1 MPFQALPTLSV
12 GLAPGCWH
20 VDELTCQLLSATEA
34 TFCFIVAV
42 LLFLYLSLYGL
53 IFSWLRLCLLTSIA
67 VCAVFCNPSSFS
79 RSPRVW
85 LQQVLQSGISII
97 PAASVLMADRMIS
110 FTSSVLSGL
119 LRESVLLAE
128 ASWIASFTG

>member
-1 MPFQALPTLSV
+1 LWQTAVLGFFSLWTSFF
-12 GLAPGCWH
+12 LAESLL
-20 VDELTCQLLSATEA
+20 VDEHR
-34 TFCFIVAV
+34 
-42 LLFLYLSLYGL
+42 SL
-53 IFSWLRLCLLTSIA
+53 
-67 VCAVFCNPSSFS
+67 AVFCNPSSFS

-128 ASWIASFTG
+128 ASLIASFTG

>member
-1 MPFQALPTLSV
+1 MQPITKSLGKKYAFSTKKRGMLSV
-12 GLAPGCWH
+12 I
-20 VDELTCQLLSATEA
+20 VMTEA
-34 TFCFIVAV
+34 T
-42 LLFLYLSLYGL
+42 LLFLCCRLPFLAFSLYGL
-53 IFSWLRLCLLTSIA
+53 LFSWLRLCLLTSIA
-67 VCAVFCNPSSFS
+67 VCAVFYNPSSFS

-85 LQQVLQSGISII
+85 LQPVLLSGIRII

-128 ASWIASFTG
+128 TSWIASFTG